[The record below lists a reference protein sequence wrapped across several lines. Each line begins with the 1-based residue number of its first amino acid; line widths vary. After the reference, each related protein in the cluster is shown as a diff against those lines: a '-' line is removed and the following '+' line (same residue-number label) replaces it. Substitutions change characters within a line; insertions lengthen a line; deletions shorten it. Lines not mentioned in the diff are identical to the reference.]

1 MEKIKSEIKETKI
14 ENKIETEEKE
24 VKKENQKDDF
34 SNIIALM
41 QKQIDEQ
48 KAIIEK
54 QKEALAK
61 TSSQRFEDK
70 SNNGNLELL
79 EILKSFQNSNQNPSL
94 NMVKVIC
101 LEDCGQAMFKLQNGR
116 IVKFTK
122 EGAGRSTYG
131 KIVPISMEDA
141 ILLLNQYTGTFER
154 GALKFDEDHMYMLK
168 EKGIDIENINYQPIE
183 SFEKFTELDKEG
195 IEKLYKSLR
204 VFQKEMLKSYI
215 VKLINSGKVDESFIE
230 KIKILNKFSKVDSID
245 GRTGQYEM
253 ILGKLKELGIE

>member
-14 ENKIETEEKE
+14 ENK
-24 VKKENQKDDF
+24 
-34 SNIIALM
+34 
-41 QKQIDEQ
+41 